1 LRFDGTDDWYD
12 IDNETDINT
21 DSSYDVKA
29 FSMVLKTGN
38 DVDSLQNIYE
48 Q

>member
-1 LRFDGTDDWYD
+1 LIFDGTDDWFD

-21 DSSYDVKA
+21 ASDYDVKA

-38 DVDSLQNIYE
+38 DVNSLQNIYE